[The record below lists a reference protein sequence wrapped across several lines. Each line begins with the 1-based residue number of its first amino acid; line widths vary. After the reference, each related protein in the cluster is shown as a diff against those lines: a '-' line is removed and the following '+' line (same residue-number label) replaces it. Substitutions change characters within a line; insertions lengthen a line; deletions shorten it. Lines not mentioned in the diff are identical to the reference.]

1 MIVGL
6 GEWVLRH
13 SLAALGELRALGHT
27 ALTMAVNVSAMQFR
41 RPDFIDVVDGALA
54 DSGMPAECLELEVTE
69 SVAIIGADLVEQYF
83 LALKERR
90 IGIAIDDFGTGF
102 SSLSYLD
109 RLPADRIKIDRA
121 FVNALDN
128 GDPGARGARIAEMVV
143 PLGRRLGM
151 KVLAEG
157 IETEAQALRLRELG
171 CDDGQG
177 FLYARPMPLDE
188 LKRWLVGRT
197 GK

>member
-1 MIVGL
+1 MKVLVTGAAGFIGYSLSQRLLARGDTVIGL
-6 GEWVLRH
+6 DC
-13 SLAALGELRALGHT
+13 
-27 ALTMAVNVSAMQFR
+27 VNDYYD
-41 RPDFIDVVDGALA
+41 P
-54 DSGMPAECLELEVTE
+54 
-69 SVAIIGADLVEQYF
+69 
-83 LALKERR
+83 ALKERR

-143 PLGRRLGM
+143 PLGRKLGM

-157 IETEAQALRLRELG
+157 IETEAQARRLGELG

-177 FLYARPMPLDE
+177 FLYARPMPIEE
-188 LKRWLVGRT
+188 LKLWLAGRAST
-197 GK
+197 

>member
-1 MIVGL
+1 
-6 GEWVLRH
+6 
-13 SLAALGELRALGHT
+13 
-27 ALTMAVNVSAMQFR
+27 
-41 RPDFIDVVDGALA
+41 
-54 DSGMPAECLELEVTE
+54 MPADRLELEITE
-69 SVAIIGADLVEQYF
+69 SAAILGAGLVEQY
-83 LALKERR
+83 LHELKKRGV
-90 IGIAIDDFGTGF
+90 GIAIDDFGTGF

-143 PLGRRLGM
+143 PLGRKLGM

-157 IETEAQALRLRELG
+157 IETEAQARRLGELG

-177 FLYARPMPLDE
+177 FLYARPMPIEE
-188 LKRWLVGRT
+188 LKLWLAGRAST
-197 GK
+197 